1 MAPEPGLP
9 GVVVE
14 EVRARTRGGTVMTIR
29 LAIVDN
35 HTLVRNGLRELVS
48 LQPDIEV
55 VAECTSATS
64 ASSS

>member
-1 MAPEPGLP
+1 
-9 GVVVE
+9 
-14 EVRARTRGGTVMTIR
+14 MTIR

-35 HTLVRNGLRELVS
+35 HTLVRYGLRELVS

-55 VAECTSATS
+55 VAECTSPTS